1 MMTRCVGHT
10 QCADVEGEVSRGT
23 MRGTILRDMTTGEQV
38 HFDHI
43 ATGRE
48 ILDATA
54 GLSTPLHLSG
64 QHDGGLFQIR

>member
-1 MMTRCVGHT
+1 
-10 QCADVEGEVSRGT
+10 
-23 MRGTILRDMTTGEQV
+23 MTTGEQV